1 MQAKAKRLARFKVE
15 SSENVQCGPD
25 FTDQKVSTTRSGQS
39 IGNYPPELPRDFT
52 NAHVLS
58 VSGVVAT
65 EHTSPPAIKRTRS
78 PSLLPND
85 QPFPEKSYSTQ
96 DGITER

>member
-1 MQAKAKRLARFKVE
+1 MMATMSNF
-15 SSENVQCGPD
+15 
-25 FTDQKVSTTRSGQS
+25 VSTTDSQIHQKFS
-39 IGNYPPELPRDFT
+39 TSAINP
-52 NAHVLS
+52 